1 MDLEPRLLRYFIA
14 VAQERNFSRAAQ
26 RLHISQPPLSY
37 AIRQLETQLGARLFE
52 RSSRHVALTDAGRVL
67 YGEALS
73 LLRQGE
79 EVGRLVRRAEAGL
92 QGRLRIGFVG
102 SMLYR
107 GLPDLLAALRS
118 ELPDVEQV
126 LAERNSH
133 DQLEA
138 LRRGELDLG
147 FIHANPPP
155 EGVSARD
162 LVAEPFVVCLPD
174 THRLAGRRSLRLADL
189 AGEDF
194 VFFAQAASPSY
205 YETVLSLCVAAGFHP
220 AVRHEVRHWLSV
232 AALVA
237 SGLGVSIVPACLA
250 RAGLAGTCYVAF
262 EHQARSVCQIAW
274 PSLAPTSLQAT
285 ALQAALRH
293 FAPPPVRA

>member
-1 MDLEPRLLRYFIA
+1 M
-14 VAQERNFSRAAQ
+14 
-26 RLHISQPPLSY
+26 
-37 AIRQLETQLGARLFE
+37 
-52 RSSRHVALTDAGRVL
+52 
-67 YGEALS
+67 
-73 LLRQGE
+73 
-79 EVGRLVRRAEAGL
+79 
-92 QGRLRIGFVG
+92 
-102 SMLYR
+102 
-107 GLPDLLAALRS
+107 
-118 ELPDVEQV
+118 

-155 EGVSARD
+155 EGVSACD

-174 THRLAGRRSLRLADL
+174 THRLAGQRSLRLADL
-189 AGEDF
+189 AGRISC
-194 VFFAQAASPSY
+194 FAQAASPSY

-237 SGLGVSIVPACLA
+237 SGLGVSIVPSCLA
-250 RAGLAGTCYVAF
+250 RARLAGACYVAF

-274 PSLAPTSLQAT
+274 PSLAPTSPAGNRPCRRRLTSFRAAARARLVQRNTTVLLRLSRMRCSTWLRT
-285 ALQAALRH
+285 ARDSTSDSMSLPTWVRSAAVMVWSTRSMSCSMMG
-293 FAPPPVRA
+293 PSSRSEVT

>member
-1 MDLEPRLLRYFIA
+1 
-14 VAQERNFSRAAQ
+14 
-26 RLHISQPPLSY
+26 
-37 AIRQLETQLGARLFE
+37 
-52 RSSRHVALTDAGRVL
+52 
-67 YGEALS
+67 
-73 LLRQGE
+73 
-79 EVGRLVRRAEAGL
+79 GL

-107 GLPDLLAALRS
+107 GLPDLLAALRA

-138 LRRGELDLG
+138 LRCGELDLG

-174 THRLAGRRSLRLADL
+174 THRLAGQRSLRLADL